1 MPLERRF
8 LGWDAP
14 LTTKVCEYLLPEELS
29 GPVDLGNELVVV
41 QTRQAGRRLREAL
54 ALYCERQ
61 STALLSPRVETSDF
75 FLRSGDE
82 STVEAS
88 RIEVTA
94 VWADILLKADL
105 AEKRNECALTST
117 FCIQTL

>member
-1 MPLERRF
+1 MSLERRF

-14 LTTKVCEYLLPEELS
+14 LTNKVCEYLLSEELS
-29 GPVDLGNELVVV
+29 GLVDLGNELVVV

-88 RIEVTA
+88 RIEATA
-94 VWADILLKADL
+94 VWADILLKTDL
-105 AEKRNECALTST
+105 AEYHGLAHEP
-117 FCIQTL
+117 